1 MFSAYSPRAANAYQR
16 INVETSMH
24 TMDQHQL
31 VSLLYE
37 GVLNSIATARGA
49 MARGDVLGKVNAISK
64 AVRILEEGLSTS
76 LDKVDGGELAQNLG
90 ALYDYCIHR
99 LILANA
105 RNDDALMQEVMRL
118 IEPVATGWSEIKKS
132 GLTMSHMLIDYYK
145 AIEDS
150 SAKMLEAAK
159 LKDWDGVV
167 RYEGACAVL
176 IEQLRFK
183 SQEHELLPEHRREK
197 TRIMQRIL
205 RNDAQIRCLAEPW
218 LAQFE
223 HLFEGQPQ
231 MMH

>member
-24 TMDQHQL
+24 TIDQHQL

-49 MARGDVLGKVNAISK
+49 LARGDVLGKVNAISK

-76 LDKVDGGELAQNLG
+76 LDKVDGGELAQSLG

-118 IEPVATGWSEIKKS
+118 IEPVATGWNEIKKS
-132 GLTMSHMLIDYYK
+132 G
-145 AIEDS
+145 A
-150 SAKMLEAAK
+150 SA
-159 LKDWDGVV
+159 
-167 RYEGACAVL
+167 
-176 IEQLRFK
+176 
-183 SQEHELLPEHRREK
+183 
-197 TRIMQRIL
+197 
-205 RNDAQIRCLAEPW
+205 AETPTS
-218 LAQFE
+218 
-223 HLFEGQPQ
+223 GQPVLVEA
-231 MMH
+231 